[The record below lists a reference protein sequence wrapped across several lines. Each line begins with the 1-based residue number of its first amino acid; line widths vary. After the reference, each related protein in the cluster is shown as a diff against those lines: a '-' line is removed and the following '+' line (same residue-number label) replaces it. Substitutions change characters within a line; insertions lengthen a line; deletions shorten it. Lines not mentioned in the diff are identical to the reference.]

1 MNSPAARRLKQNA
14 RMGWLTVT
22 TLDTP
27 FSTGGKKY
35 RVRIEGEQRPDRTWG
50 GRVAFVDGKTI
61 LRTGQETSQ
70 PDRKALEYWATGLEK
85 VYLEGAFARTKGDKS

>member
-1 MNSPAARRLKQNA
+1 MTSSGARVVNQNP

-27 FSTGGKKY
+27 FTTGGRKY

-50 GRVAFVDGKTI
+50 GRLAFVDGKTI

-70 PDRKALEYWATGLEK
+70 PDRKALEYWATGLEQ
-85 VYLEGAFARTKGDKS
+85 VYLEGAFDRTKGDK